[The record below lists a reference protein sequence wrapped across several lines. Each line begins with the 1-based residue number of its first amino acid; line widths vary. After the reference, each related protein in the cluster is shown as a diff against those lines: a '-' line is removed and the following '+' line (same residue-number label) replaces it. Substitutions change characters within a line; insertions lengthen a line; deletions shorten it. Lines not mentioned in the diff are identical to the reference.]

1 MNFHHLLLFHKVAEK
16 EHFTRA
22 AEALFISQPAISK
35 QIHEL
40 ERTLGQPLFTQI
52 GRRVY
57 LTEAGRVLFEYTQRI
72 FALSDEA
79 ESVLTEM
86 HDMQRGRLAVGAS
99 TTIGTYL
106 LPKLLGDYRKR
117 YPSLELFLD
126 IANASEVQERL
137 LQNRIEI
144 GLIEGSVTH
153 DELVKR
159 VWQQDELVLITAN
172 TSSLVAQDHLTL
184 QDIYK
189 EPFILREPG
198 SGTRTV
204 LEEAIATRGFPQ
216 LMPSMELGSTEAIKK
231 VVAAG
236 LGISFVSEH
245 TITLESE
252 AHLLR
257 WIPLVDFTL
266 SRPLYIVY
274 PRQRRLSRAVSKF
287 LELLEEAGRPQGST
301 PFK

>member
-1 MNFHHLLLFHKVAEK
+1 MYGMNFNHLLIFHKVAEK

-22 AEALFISQPAISK
+22 AEALFISQPAVSK

-52 GRRVY
+52 GRKIY
-57 LTEAGRVLFEYTQRI
+57 LTEAGRLLFEYTQRI
-72 FALSDEA
+72 FALSDEV
-79 ESVLTEM
+79 EGVLAEM
-86 HDMQRGRLAVGAS
+86 HDLQRGRLAVGAS

-106 LPKLLGDYRKR
+106 LPELLGEYRER
-117 YPSLELFLD
+117 YPSIELFLD

-144 GLIEGSVTH
+144 GLIEGAVTH
-153 DELVKR
+153 DELFKR
-159 VWQQDELVLITAN
+159 VWRQDELVLITAN
-172 TSSLVAQDHLTL
+172 ASPLVTKEHLTL
-184 QDIYK
+184 QDVYK

-198 SGTRTV
+198 SGTRAV
-204 LEEAIATRGFPQ
+204 LEAAIATQGLPRLVPF
-216 LMPSMELGSTEAIKK
+216 MELGSTEAIKK

-245 TITLESE
+245 TIALERKT
-252 AHLLR
+252 HLLQQV
-257 WIPLVDFTL
+257 PLMNFTL

-274 PRQRRLSRAVSKF
+274 PKQKHLSRAAHMF
-287 LELLEEAGRPQGST
+287 LELLG
-301 PFK
+301 